1 MLNKSYASA
10 AILSL
15 LIPVSSFAAD
25 TDRVDATDTLPDA
38 KPGECYS
45 KVIVPAVFEVATEEV
60 MVKPETSTVE
70 IIPATY
76 DVQEKEVLV
85 KEASTRLVAVPATY
99 RAVTEE
105 VETAPARTEWVTN
118 LGRRGIPAS
127 PALLAAAKTNGVDLD
142 SAQAEQ
148 CFTEHYLPAKFVTNE
163 KEVLVKEEAEE
174 INIAA
179 AQFEQAEETVMV
191 KASAKNKILIKA
203 EYEVIEEQIMIEP
216 AKAVWKK
223 GTGPITRIDNSTGDI
238 MCLVQIPAKYKTI
251 KKTVL
256 KSPSAVEEIEIPAES
271 EIIPVSR
278 LVSDSAADR
287 VKLPA
292 QFDTVQI
299 TTKEAD
305 AAFIWRSAD
314 VSGDGTATGNQIC
327 LKGVPS
333 KFTSIKKQV
342 VDTPATVQEEAVPAV
357 YKTFKVQTVSSDAEE
372 RRTVVPAV
380 FDTIETRVKKSSE
393 RLEWQRVL
401 CETNMTRD
409 TNRQIQQ
416 VLKDA
421 GYYNGPID
429 GSIGRGTLGSVES
442 YQKDNDLPTGGL
454 TIQMLEKM
462 GIM

>member
-25 TDRVDATDTLPDA
+25 SDRVDATDTLPDA
-38 KPGECYS
+38 KAGECYS
-45 KVIVPAVFEVATEEV
+45 KVIVPAVFETVTEEV

-85 KEASTRLVAVPATY
+85 KEASTKLVAVPATY
-99 RAVTEE
+99 RTVTEE
-105 VETAPARTEWVTN
+105 VEVAPARTEWVTN

-127 PALLAAAKTNGVDLD
+127 PALLAAAKTSGVDL
-142 SAQAEQ
+142 SAAQPEQ

-174 INIAA
+174 IAITD

-191 KASAKNKILIKA
+191 KASAKNKVLVKA
-203 EYEVIEEQIMIEP
+203 EYEVIEEQVMIEP

-223 GTGPITRIDNSTGDI
+223 GTGPITRIDNATGDI

-256 KSPSAVEEIEIPAES
+256 KSPSTVEEVEIPAES
-271 EIIPVSR
+271 EIVPVSR
-278 LVSDSAADR
+278 LVSDSAAER
-287 VKLPA
+287 STLPP
-292 QFDTVQI
+292 QFDTVEV

-305 AAFIWRSAD
+305 AAFVWRSAD
-314 VSGDGTATGNQIC
+314 VSGEGIATGNTIC
-327 LKGVPS
+327 LKAIPAQYKS
-333 KFTSIKKQV
+333 FKKQV
-342 VDTPATVQEEAVPAV
+342 IDTPATIKEEAVPAV
-357 YKTFKVQTVSSDAEE
+357 YKTVKVQTVSSDAEE
-372 RRTVVPAV
+372 RRTVIPAV
-380 FDTIETRVKKSSE
+380 FDTVETRVKKSRE
-393 RLEWQRVL
+393 ILEWRRVL

-409 TNRQIQQ
+409 TNKRIQQ

-421 GYYNGPID
+421 GYYTGPID
-429 GSIGRGTLGSVES
+429 GSIGRGTLSSVES
-442 YQKDNDLPTGGL
+442 YQKDNNLPTGGL

>member
-15 LIPVSSFAAD
+15 LIPVSQAAD

-45 KVIVPAVFEVATEEV
+45 KVIVPAVFETVSEEV
-60 MVKPETSTVE
+60 LVKPETNTVE
-70 IIPATY
+70 IIPASF

-85 KEASTRLVAVPATY
+85 KEAYTKLVAVPAVY
-99 RAVTEE
+99 RSETEE
-105 VETAPARTEWVTN
+105 VEVSPARNEWVTR
-118 LGRRGIPAS
+118 LDRRGIPAS

-142 SAQAEQ
+142 VAQPSQ
-148 CFTEHYLPAKFVTNE
+148 CFSEYYIPAKFETTE
-163 KEVLVKEEAEE
+163 KEVLVKEEAEQITVAE
-174 INIAA
+174 
-179 AQFEQAEETVMV
+179 AQYEQTEETVMV
-191 KASAKNKILIKA
+191 KASTQDKVLTEA
-203 EYEVIEEQIMIEP
+203 EYEVIEEQVMIEP

-256 KSPSAVEEIEIPAES
+256 KSAAAIQEIEVPAES
-271 EIIPVSR
+271 IVVPVSR
-278 LVSDSAADR
+278 LVSDSSADR
-287 VKLPA
+287 ATVPA
-292 QFDTVQI
+292 EFSKVEVTNKV
-299 TTKEAD
+299 AD
-305 AAFIWRSAD
+305 AAFIWRNAEVAGEGS
-314 VSGDGTATGNQIC
+314 ATGNTIC
-327 LKGVPS
+327 LKEIPAV
-333 KFTSIKKQV
+333 FTSVKKQV
-342 VDTPATVQEEAVPAV
+342 IDTPATVKEEKVPAE
-357 YKTFKVQTVSSDAEE
+357 YKTVQVKNVSAEAEE
-372 RRTVVPAV
+372 KRTIIPAV
-380 FDTIETRVKKSSE
+380 FNTIEKEEKRSSE
-393 RLEWQRVL
+393 RLEWRRVL

-416 VLKDA
+416 VLKDS

-429 GSIGRGTLGSVES
+429 GSIGRGTLSSVEK

>member
-15 LIPVSSFAAD
+15 LIPVSFAAE

-45 KVIVPAVFEVATEEV
+45 KVIVPAVFETVSEEV
-60 MVKPETSTVE
+60 LIKPETNTVE
-70 IIPATY
+70 IIPASF

-85 KEASTRLVAVPATY
+85 KEAFTKLVAVPAVY
-99 RAVTEE
+99 RTETE
-105 VETAPARTEWVTN
+105 QVEIAPERNEWVTR
-118 LGRRGIPAS
+118 LDRRGIPAS

-142 SAQAEQ
+142 IAQPSQ
-148 CFTEHYLPAKFVTNE
+148 CFSEYYIPAKFETTE
-163 KEVLVKEEAEE
+163 KEVLVKEEAEQITVAE
-174 INIAA
+174 
-179 AQFEQAEETVMV
+179 AQYEQTEETVMV
-191 KASAKNKILIKA
+191 KASTKDKVLTEA
-203 EYEVIEEQIMIEP
+203 EYEVIEEQVMVEP

-256 KSPSAVEEIEIPAES
+256 KSAAAIQDVEVPAES
-271 EIIPVSR
+271 IIVPVSR
-278 LVSDSAADR
+278 LVSDSSADR
-287 VKLPA
+287 STLPA
-292 QFDTVQI
+292 EFSKVEV
-299 TTKEAD
+299 TTKVAD
-305 AAFIWRSAD
+305 AAFIWRNAE
-314 VSGDGTATGNQIC
+314 VAGEGKATGNTIC
-327 LKGVPS
+327 LKEIPAVFKS
-333 KFTSIKKQV
+333 VKKQV
-342 VDTPATVQEEAVPAV
+342 IDAPATVKEEKVPAQ
-357 YKTFKVQTVSSDAEE
+357 YKTVKVRNVSAEAEE
-372 RRTVVPAV
+372 KRTLIPAV
-380 FDTIETRVKKSSE
+380 FSTVEKREKKSSE
-393 RLEWQRVL
+393 RLEWRRVL

-409 TNRQIQQ
+409 TNKQIQQ
-416 VLKDA
+416 VLKDS

-429 GSIGRGTLGSVES
+429 GSIGRGTLLSVEK

>member
-15 LIPVSSFAAD
+15 LIPVSQAAD

-45 KVIVPAVFEVATEEV
+45 KVIVPAVFETVSEEV
-60 MVKPETSTVE
+60 LVKPETNTVE
-70 IIPATY
+70 IIPASF

-85 KEASTRLVAVPATY
+85 KEAYTKLVAVPAVY
-99 RAVTEE
+99 RTETEE
-105 VETAPARTEWVTN
+105 VEVSPERNEWVTR
-118 LGRRGIPAS
+118 LDRRGIPAS

-142 SAQAEQ
+142 VAQPSQ
-148 CFTEHYLPAKFVTNE
+148 CFSEYYIPAKFETTE
-163 KEVLVKEEAEE
+163 KEVLVKEEAEQITVAE
-174 INIAA
+174 
-179 AQFEQAEETVMV
+179 AQYEQTEETVMV
-191 KASAKNKILIKA
+191 KASTQDKVLTEA
-203 EYEVIEEQIMIEP
+203 EYEVIEEQVMIEP

-256 KSPSAVEEIEIPAES
+256 KSAAAIQEVEVPAES
-271 EIIPVSR
+271 IVVPVSR
-278 LVSDSAADR
+278 LVSDSSADR
-287 VKLPA
+287 ATVPA
-292 QFDTVQI
+292 EFSKVEVTNKV
-299 TTKEAD
+299 AD
-305 AAFIWRSAD
+305 AAFIWRNAE
-314 VSGDGTATGNQIC
+314 VAGEGTATGNTIC
-327 LKGVPS
+327 LKKIPAV
-333 KFTSIKKQV
+333 FTSVKKQV
-342 VDTPATVQEEAVPAV
+342 IDAPATVKEEKVPAE
-357 YKTFKVQTVSSDAEE
+357 YKTVQVKNVSAEAEE
-372 RRTVVPAV
+372 KRTIIPAV
-380 FDTIETRVKKSSE
+380 FSTVERQEKKSSE
-393 RLEWQRVL
+393 RLEWRRVL

-409 TNRQIQQ
+409 TNKQIQQ
-416 VLKDA
+416 VLKDS

-429 GSIGRGTLGSVES
+429 GSIGRGTLLSVEK

>member
-15 LIPVSSFAAD
+15 LIPASSFVSAN
-25 TDRVDATDTLPDA
+25 DRVDATDTLPNA

-45 KVIVPAVFEVATEEV
+45 KVIVPAVFEEVTEEV
-60 MVKPETSTVE
+60 MVKPETSSVE

-76 DVQEKEVLV
+76 DIQEKEVLV
-85 KEASTRLVAVPATY
+85 KEASTKLVAVPATY
-99 RAVTEE
+99 RTVTEE
-105 VETAPARTEWVTN
+105 VETAPARTEWVTD

-142 SAQAEQ
+142 SAQPEQ
-148 CFTEHYLPAKFVTNE
+148 CFTEHYLPAKFVTTE

-174 INIAA
+174 ISIAA
-179 AQFEQAEETVMV
+179 AQFEQAEETIVV
-191 KASAKNKILIKA
+191 KASAKNKVLVEA
-203 EYEVIEEQIMIEP
+203 QYDVIEEQVLVEP

-223 GTGPITRIDNSTGDI
+223 GTGPITRIDNTTGDI

-256 KSPSAVEEIEIPAES
+256 RSPVAVEEVEIPAES
-271 EIIPVSR
+271 EIVPVSR

-287 VKLPA
+287 VKMPA
-292 QFDTVQI
+292 QFDVVKV
-299 TTKEAD
+299 TTKESD
-305 AAFIWRSAD
+305 AAFVWRSAD
-314 VSGDGTATGNQIC
+314 VAGDGKATGNKIC
-327 LKGVPS
+327 LKAIPAEYTTV
-333 KFTSIKKQV
+333 KKQV
-342 VDTPATVQEEAVPAV
+342 VDTPAAIKEEAVPAV
-357 YKTFKVQTVSSDAEE
+357 YKTVKVQTVSSDAEE
-372 RRTVVPAV
+372 RRTVIPAV
-380 FDTIETRVKKSSE
+380 FDTISTRVKKSGE
-393 RLEWQRVL
+393 RMEWQRVL

-409 TNRQIQQ
+409 TNKQIQQ

-429 GSIGRGTLGSVES
+429 GSIGRGTLSSVEN

-454 TIQMLEKM
+454 TIEMLEKM

>member
-15 LIPVSSFAAD
+15 LIPVASYAAD
-25 TDRVDATDTLPDA
+25 SDRVDATDTLPDA

-45 KVIVPAVFEVATEEV
+45 KVIVPAVFEAVTEEV

-85 KEASTRLVAVPATY
+85 KEASTQLVAVPATY
-99 RAVTEE
+99 KTVTEE
-105 VETAPARTEWVTN
+105 VEIAPARTEWVTS

-127 PALLAAAKTNGVDLD
+127 PALLAAATTSGVDI
-142 SAQAEQ
+142 SAAQPEQ
-148 CFTEHYLPAKFVTNE
+148 CFSEHYLPAKFVTNE

-174 INIAA
+174 INIIP

-191 KASAKNKILIKA
+191 KASAKNKLLVEA
-203 EYEVIEEQIMIEP
+203 EYEVIEEQVMIEP

-256 KSPSAVEEIEIPAES
+256 KSPSAVQEVEIPAES
-271 EIIPVSR
+271 EVVPVSR

-292 QFDTVQI
+292 QFDTVEV
-299 TTKEAD
+299 TTKESD
-305 AAFIWRSAD
+305 AAFVWRNAD
-314 VSGDGTATGNQIC
+314 VAGEGTATGNTIC
-327 LKGVPS
+327 LKAIPAKYASV
-333 KFTSIKKQV
+333 KKQV
-342 VDTPATVQEEAVPAV
+342 VDAPASIKEEAVPAV
-357 YKTFKVQTVSSDAEE
+357 YKTVQVQTVSSDAEE
-372 RRTVVPAV
+372 RVTIIPAV
-380 FDTIETRVKKSSE
+380 FDTVETRVKKSSE

-409 TNRQIQQ
+409 TNKRIQQ

-421 GYYNGPID
+421 GYYTGPID
-429 GSIGRGTLGSVES
+429 GSIGRGTLSSVER

>member
-25 TDRVDATDTLPDA
+25 PDRVDATDTLPDA

-45 KVIVPAVFEVATEEV
+45 KVIVPAVFEVVTEEV
-60 MVKPETSTVE
+60 MVKPESSTVE
-70 IIPATY
+70 IIPATF

-85 KEASTRLVAVPATY
+85 KEASTKLVAVPASY
-99 RAVTEE
+99 RTVTEE
-105 VETAPARTEWVTN
+105 IETAPARTEWVTN

-142 SAQAEQ
+142 SAQPEQ
-148 CFTEHYLPAKFVTNE
+148 CFSEHYLPAKFVTNE

-191 KASAKNKILIKA
+191 KASATNKVLVKA
-203 EYEVIEEQIMIEP
+203 EYEVIEEQVMIEP

-256 KSPSAVEEIEIPAES
+256 KSPSIVEEVEVPAES
-271 EIIPVSR
+271 EIVPVSR

-287 VKLPA
+287 VTLPA
-292 QFDTVQI
+292 QFDTVKV

-305 AAFIWRSAD
+305 AAFIWRNAD
-314 VSGDGTATGNQIC
+314 VAGDGTPTGNTIC
-327 LKGVPS
+327 LKAIPA
-333 KFTSIKKQV
+333 KFTSVKKQV
-342 VDTPATVQEEAVPAV
+342 VEAPATIKEEPVPAV
-357 YKTFKVQTVSSDAEE
+357 YKTVKVQTVSSDAEE
-372 RRTVVPAV
+372 RRTVIPAV
-380 FDTIETRVKKSSE
+380 FDMIETRVKKSSE

-409 TNRQIQQ
+409 TNRRIQQ
-416 VLKDA
+416 VLKDS

-429 GSIGRGTLGSVES
+429 GSIGRGTLSSVES